1 MWEGHEVAEEE
12 SPETAPEG
20 SSAEEGEARA
30 AASQEPAEEGSSG
43 PPGSEAGLAFR
54 QGEDGSLHADF
65 TPSVSNVA
73 VDGDALRRMLGDAG
87 FGEVCLFREKV
98 AELIRRQ
105 RDSKE
110 PFSLAIGGHRD
121 GAVEVTIDERGAAA
135 EAQLRHPCGDG
146 RAIDDEMIRE
156 ALTNAGVTEGW
167 LEEEFPRLIK
177 DQGRTLTDPVV
188 IARGIPPTDGE
199 DTRFESLVPDAP
211 ERKPRNLGDEVI
223 DYREFGG
230 VVTVAEGD
238 PLVRRQPPTDGEPG
252 RTVTG
257 EPIQPRPGRN
267 IEFKTDST
275 VRVAEDD
282 PDTLVA
288 AMGGMPVVTDAGA
301 KVEQVVELDTV
312 DLSTGHID
320 FDGTVVV
327 KGDVAAAMRITAT
340 GDINV
345 GGTVEAARLLADG
358 DITVNG
364 GILGRGNVRDENGEA
379 RTEAGYVKAGGSLH
393 ARFIQN
399 TMVDAGDS
407 VVAKDMLNNSEVT
420 CNNQVVVGGKGGS
433 GKAQIVGGFTRAT
446 TKIETSILGSPRSA
460 HTRVEA
466 GYDHEFHQ
474 RMRTCQ
480 DALADKEKLLAD
492 VERMLNYYRAYP
504 EKAKQAEKAKPGL
517 LKRLLATQKQ
527 AEEERQEL
535 EANREALEADLDHM
549 RRARVVVRKQVYS
562 NVTLVFGPKSRTTD
576 EDIDEGGVFTL
587 QDQWITF
594 RRGKA

>member
-1 MWEGHEVAEEE
+1 MREVVKVADEET
-12 SPETAPEG
+12 PETAPEG
-20 SSAEEGEARA
+20 DDPGSEEPTASEANGE
-30 AASQEPAEEGSSG
+30 EENGA
-43 PPGSEAGLAFR
+43 PPGAEAGLAFR
-54 QGEDGSLHADF
+54 QDDDGTLHADF
-65 TPSVSNVA
+65 TPSVGNVA
-73 VDGDALRRMLGDAG
+73 VDGDTLRKMLAEAG
-87 FGEVCLFREKV
+87 FGEVCLFRERL

-110 PFSLAIGGHRD
+110 PFSLVIGGHRD

-146 RAIDDEMIRE
+146 RAIDDAMIRE
-156 ALTNAGVTEGW
+156 ALTQAGVTEGW
-167 LEEEFPRLIK
+167 LEDEFPRLIQ
-177 DQGRTLTDPVV
+177 DQGESLTDPVV

-211 ERKPRNLGDEVI
+211 QRKPRDLGDDIV

-238 PLVRRQPPTDGEPG
+238 PLVRRHPPTEGEPG

-257 EPIQPRPGRN
+257 NPVQPRPGRN
-267 IEFKTDST
+267 IDFKTDST

-288 AMGGMPVVTDAGA
+288 ETAGMPVVTDTGA
-301 KVEQVVELDTV
+301 KVEEVVTLDSV

-327 KGDVAAAMRITAT
+327 NGDVASAMRITAT

-345 GGTVEAARLLADG
+345 GGTVEAANLLADG
-358 DITVNG
+358 DIVVNG
-364 GILGRGNVRDENGEA
+364 GILGHGNVRDDEGEA
-379 RTEAGYVKAGGSLH
+379 RTEAGYIKAGGSLH

-399 TMVDAGDS
+399 TIVEVGDS
-407 VVAKDMLNNSEVT
+407 VIAKDMLNNSEVT
-420 CNNQVVVGGKGGS
+420 SENQVVVGGKGGS
-433 GKAQIVGGFTRAT
+433 EKAQIVGGLTRAT
-446 TKIETSILGSPRSA
+446 TKVETSILGSPRAA

-466 GYDHEFHQ
+466 GYDHEFHE
-474 RMRTCQ
+474 RMRTCKNGIAEK
-480 DALADKEKLLAD
+480 DKLLAD

-504 EKAKQAEKAKPGL
+504 DKARQAEKAKPGL
-517 LKRLLATQKQ
+517 MDRLVATQRQ
-527 AEEERQEL
+527 AEEGRQEL
-535 EANREALEADLDHM
+535 EAEKEGLEAELEHI

-562 NVTLVFGPKSRTTD
+562 NVTLTFGPKARTTD
-576 EDIDEGGVFTL
+576 EDIAEGGVFTL
-587 QDQWITF
+587 QGEWITY
-594 RRGKA
+594 RRGKG

>member
-1 MWEGHEVAEEE
+1 MADEER
-12 SPETAPEG
+12 PETAPEG
-20 SSAEEGEARA
+20 SQSEAAESGEAAPQEHAEGE
-30 AASQEPAEEGSSG
+30 PSG
-43 PPGSEAGLAFR
+43 PPGAEAGLAFR
-54 QGEDGSLHADF
+54 LDEDGTLHADF
-65 TPSVSNVA
+65 TPSVNNVA
-73 VDGDALRRMLGDAG
+73 VDGDALRRMLADAG
-87 FGEVCLFREKV
+87 YGEVCLFREKV

-121 GAVEVTIDERGAAA
+121 GAVEITIDERGAAA
-135 EAQLRHPCGDG
+135 EAQLRHPCGEG
-146 RAIDDEMIRE
+146 RAVDDAMIRE
-156 ALTNAGVTEGW
+156 ALTAAGVTEGW

-177 DQGRTLTDPVV
+177 DQGQTLTDPVV
-188 IARGIPPTDGE
+188 IARGVPPADGE

-211 ERKPRNLGDEVI
+211 ERRPRNLGDEVI

-230 VVTVAEGD
+230 LVTVAEGD
-238 PLVRRQPPTDGEPG
+238 PLVRRQPPTEGEAG

-257 EPIQPRPGRN
+257 ETIPPRPGRN
-267 IEFKTDST
+267 IDFKTDST
-275 VRVAEDD
+275 VRVSEED

-288 AMGGMPVVTDAGA
+288 AMGGMPVVTDTGA
-301 KVEQVVELDTV
+301 KVEQVVELETV

-345 GGTVEAARLLADG
+345 GGTVEASRLEADG

-364 GILGRGNVRDENGEA
+364 GILGRGNVRDEHGEA
-379 RTEAGYVKAGGSLH
+379 RTDAGYVGAGGSVH

-399 TMVDAGDS
+399 TMVEAGDS
-407 VVAKDMLNNSEVT
+407 VLAKDMLNNSEVT
-420 CNNQVVVGGKGGS
+420 CENQVIVGGRGGS
-433 GKAQIVGGFTRAT
+433 GKAQIVGGLTRAT
-446 TKIETSILGSPRSA
+446 AKVETSILGSPRSA
-460 HTRVEA
+460 HTRVEV
-466 GYDHEFHQ
+466 GYDHAFHK
-474 RMRTCQ
+474 RMRECR

-492 VERMLNYYRAYP
+492 VERMLNYYKSYP
-504 EKAKQAEKAKPGL
+504 DKARQAEKAKPGL
-517 LKRLLATQKQ
+517 LKRLMATQCQ

-535 EANREALEADLDHM
+535 EASREELEADLEHI

-562 NVTLVFGPKSRTTD
+562 NVTLIFGPKSRTTD
-576 EDIDEGGVFTL
+576 EDIPEGGVFTL

-594 RRGKA
+594 RRGKG

>member
-20 SSAEEGEARA
+20 SS
-30 AASQEPAEEGSSG
+30 AEEGSSG

-87 FGEVCLFREKV
+87 YGEVCLFREKV

-257 EPIQPRPGRN
+257 DPIQPRPGRN
-267 IEFKTDST
+267 IDFKTDSS
-275 VRVAEDD
+275 VRASEDD

-345 GGTVEAARLLADG
+345 GGTVEASRLEADG

-364 GILGRGNVRDENGEA
+364 GILGRGNVRDEDGEA
-379 RTEAGYVKAGGSLH
+379 RIEAGYIRAGGTVT

-407 VVAKDMLNNSEVT
+407 VIAKDMLNNSEVT
-420 CNNQVVVGGKGGS
+420 SNNQVVVGGRGGS
-433 GKAQIVGGFTRAT
+433 EKAQIVGGLTRAT
-446 TKIETSILGSPRSA
+446 TKVETSILGSPRSA

-466 GYDHEFHQ
+466 GYDPDFHKQLHEC
-474 RMRTCQ
+474 RENI
-480 DALADKEKLLAD
+480 ADKEKLLSD
-492 VERMLNYYRAYP
+492 VERMLNYYRSKP
-504 EKAKQAEKAKPGL
+504 EKAKQAEQAKPGL
-517 LKRLLATQKQ
+517 INRLVATQQQ
-527 AEEERQEL
+527 AEAERQEL
-535 EANREALEADLDHM
+535 EENRECLEADLEHI

-562 NVTLVFGPKSRTTD
+562 NVTLSFGPKTRTTD
-576 EDIDEGGVFTL
+576 EDINEGGVFTL